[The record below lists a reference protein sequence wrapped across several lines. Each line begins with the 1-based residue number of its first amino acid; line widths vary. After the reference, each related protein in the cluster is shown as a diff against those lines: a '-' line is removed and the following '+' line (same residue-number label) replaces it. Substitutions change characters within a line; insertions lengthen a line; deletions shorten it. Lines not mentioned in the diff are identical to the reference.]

1 MSTGMLVYLFIHG
14 TYGLA
19 WLAKDILFP
28 DATFKK
34 NATLGS
40 LTLVLIFLWLYW
52 FIPVPLA
59 AGFGIHNPPLPRIV
73 LVILM
78 YLFGLFLM
86 MGSDY
91 QKNTTLAQK
100 KGKKFIIQD

>member
-1 MSTGMLVYLFIHG
+1 MLLYLFIHG
-14 TYGLA
+14 TYGFA

-34 NATLGS
+34 KATLGS
-40 LTLVLIFLWLYW
+40 LTLLSIFLWLYW

-59 AGFGIHNPPLPRIV
+59 AGFGIHKPPLPRII
-73 LVILM
+73 LVVLM
-78 YLFGLFLM
+78 YLLGLYLM

-91 QKNTTLAQK
+91 QKTTTLAQK
-100 KGKKFIIQD
+100 KGKNCIIQD